1 MIFHPLKNTQDRFF
15 NTAWELYE
23 EAFPSQEKRFLAEQI
38 QLLNHHCYTFQAIY
52 DNNNFIGILGF
63 WEIEEFIFIE
73 HFAINSSLRGKN
85 YGTLILS
92 EFLKEKKYVILEIE
106 PPLNQQNLKRLHFY
120 QNLGFVQNTIEHFQ
134 VPFRKGDTPIV
145 LELLSYKTSLTQEKY
160 QFLYSSMQK
169 LLPL

>member
-38 QLLNHHCYTFQAIY
+38 QLLNNHFYTFQAIY

-106 PPLNQQNLKRLHFY
+106 PLLNQQNLKRLHFY

>member
-23 EAFPSQEKRFLAEQI
+23 EAFPSQEKRFVAEQI
-38 QLLNHHCYTFQAIY
+38 QLLNNHFYTFQAIY

-106 PPLNQQNLKRLHFY
+106 PLLNQQNLKRLHFY

-134 VPFRKGDTPIV
+134 VPFRKGDTPIA

>member
-38 QLLNHHCYTFQAIY
+38 QLLNNHFYTFQAIY

-134 VPFRKGDTPIV
+134 VPFRKGDTPIA

>member
-38 QLLNHHCYTFQAIY
+38 QLLNNHFYTFQAIY

-106 PPLNQQNLKRLHFY
+106 PLLNQQNLKRLHFY

-134 VPFRKGDTPIV
+134 VPFRKGDTPIA

>member
-38 QLLNHHCYTFQAIY
+38 QLLNNHFYTFQAIC

-106 PPLNQQNLKRLHFY
+106 PLLNQQNLKRLHFY

-134 VPFRKGDTPIV
+134 VPFRKGDTPIA